1 MAAAIPLAVGL
12 AVGGGTYLALY
23 GTAGALMWAMTAGM
37 IAMTIAQMLMAPE
50 VKSPNSSTADYALK
64 EFTARSDNVDLP
76 RVYGTVGVPANIVWF
91 GNYYHQQTRASQS
104 ESRVY

>member
-12 AVGGGTYLALY
+12 LAGGIAYA
-23 GTAGALMWAMTAGM
+23 AGATLMWAMTIGM

-50 VKSPNSSTADYALK
+50 KKAADKSTTDYALK
-64 EFTARSDNVDLP
+64 EYTARSDNVDLP
-76 RVYGTVGVPANIVWF
+76 RVYGTVGVAANLVWF
-91 GNYYHQQTRASQS
+91 GNYFHLQTRASQS